1 MMTSRIFKAICT
13 VTLAVLLASLVLVM
27 GVLYD
32 YFSNSQ
38 LGQLRSLTSVVSRGV
53 ADEGAAFLDEL
64 ESDRYRVTWIAADGS
79 VLYDSQSDPAQM
91 GNHLDREEVREA
103 LETGFGESARYS
115 TTLTEKLLYFAERL
129 PDGTVLRLSGA
140 QYTTLTL
147 TLAIVQPVLV
157 IIAVAVV
164 IALLLASRLSKKI
177 VEPLNSIDLD
187 EPLSSRAYP
196 ELSPLLE
203 RLDSQQRQLRQH
215 AAELRRRKEE
225 LETITDN
232 MSEGFVLLNEKG
244 KILSINRRA
253 AQTLGVSG
261 DSAETIYTCAVGA
274 GVRELADS
282 ARGGLATE
290 RTLDIANRRYRFNT
304 SPIMTDAAPSGIAML
319 IFDVTESEQAEQMR
333 REFTAN
339 VSHEL
344 KTPLHSISGCAELL
358 KDGMVRSE
366 DIRRFSEQI
375 YSEAQRMIRLVDDI
389 IRLSCLDEGGKG
401 MTREQTDLHALAEAV
416 VESLRPTAEAAEVSL
431 SLEGGSACLDGIPQL
446 LSGIIYNLCDNAIK
460 YNRMGGSVSVR
471 VDGRAEEIVLSV
483 SDTGIGIA
491 PEHRQRI
498 FERFYRVD
506 KSHSKEVGG
515 TGLGL
520 SIVKHAALLHGAEIE
535 LESAVGAGTVVRV
548 RFPKN

>member
-1 MMTSRIFKAICT
+1 MTSRIFKAICT

-53 ADEGAAFLDEL
+53 ADEGAAFLSEL

-401 MTREQTDLHALAEAV
+401 MTREQTDLHVLAEAV

>member
-1 MMTSRIFKAICT
+1 MTSRIFKAICT

-27 GVLYD
+27 GVLYN

-53 ADEGAAFLDEL
+53 ADEGAAFLSEL

>member
-1 MMTSRIFKAICT
+1 MTSRIFKAICT

-53 ADEGAAFLDEL
+53 ADEGAAFLSEL

>member
-1 MMTSRIFKAICT
+1 MTSRIFKAICT

-187 EPLSSRAYP
+187 EPLSSRAYL

-358 KDGMVRSE
+358 KDGLVRSE

-401 MTREQTDLHALAEAV
+401 MAREQTDLYALAEAV

>member
-1 MMTSRIFKAICT
+1 MTSRIFKAICT

-460 YNRMGGSVSVR
+460 YNRVGGSVSVR
-471 VDGRAEEIVLSV
+471 VDGRAEDIVLSV

>member
-1 MMTSRIFKAICT
+1 MTSRIFKAICT

-53 ADEGAAFLDEL
+53 ADEGAAFLSEL

-358 KDGMVRSE
+358 KDGLVRSE

>member
-1 MMTSRIFKAICT
+1 MTSRIFKAICT

-91 GNHLDREEVREA
+91 ENHLDREEVREA

-358 KDGMVRSE
+358 KDGLVRSE

>member
-1 MMTSRIFKAICT
+1 MTSRIFKAICT

-53 ADEGAAFLDEL
+53 ADEGAAFLSEL

-401 MTREQTDLHALAEAV
+401 MAREQTDLYALAEAV

-431 SLEGGSACLDGIPQL
+431 SLEGGSAFLSGIPQL

-460 YNRMGGSVSVR
+460 YNRVGGSVSVR

>member
-1 MMTSRIFKAICT
+1 MTSRIFKAICT

>member
-1 MMTSRIFKAICT
+1 MTSRIFKAICT
-13 VTLAVLLASLVLVM
+13 VTLAVRLASLVVVM

-401 MTREQTDLHALAEAV
+401 MAREQTDLYALAEAV